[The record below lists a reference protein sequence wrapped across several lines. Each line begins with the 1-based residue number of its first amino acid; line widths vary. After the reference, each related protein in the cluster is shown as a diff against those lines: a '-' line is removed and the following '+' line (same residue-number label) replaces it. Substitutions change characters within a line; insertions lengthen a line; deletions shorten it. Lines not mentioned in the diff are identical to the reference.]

1 MLQAQRHTEAAKLLV
16 DRAIQLSQQ
25 RAPPLQI
32 KKLYVLAALE
42 VEAFKKKTLAGA
54 GSDGATAAATLLG
67 TAGGMTTAGP
77 PGTTRAPGRGA
88 TTVKPAQT
96 AAAAQTLAGG

>member
-1 MLQAQRHTEAAKLLV
+1 MVDTAAKL
-16 DRAIQLSQQ
+16 AQQ

-42 VEAFKKKTLAGA
+42 VEAFKRKALAGA
-54 GSDGATAAATLLG
+54 GGDGATAAATLLG
-67 TAGGMTTAGP
+67 TGAGVTTAAAGP
-77 PGTTRAPGRGA
+77 PGTTRGPAGRTTGA
-88 TTVKPAQT
+88 TVKPTQT